1 MNKVQAFVEDVRRE
15 MGKVTWPTQNELV
28 DQTIVVVV
36 FSIIL
41 SLFIFGVDQLYTFI
55 LEAIYQW
62 A

>member
-28 DQTIVVVV
+28 DHTIVVVV

-41 SLFIFGVDQLYTFI
+41 ALFIFGVDQLYTFI
-55 LEAIYQW
+55 LEAIYQ
-62 A
+62 

>member
-15 MGKVTWPTQNELV
+15 MGKVTWPTQKELI

-55 LEAIYQW
+55 LEAIYQ
-62 A
+62 

>member
-41 SLFIFGVDQLYTFI
+41 ALFIFGVDQLYTFI

>member
-28 DQTIVVVV
+28 DQTIVVIV

-41 SLFIFGVDQLYTFI
+41 SLFIFGIDQLYTFI
-55 LEAIYQW
+55 LEAIYQ
-62 A
+62 

>member
-41 SLFIFGVDQLYTFI
+41 ALFIFGVDQLYTFI
-55 LEAIYQW
+55 LEAIYQ
-62 A
+62 

>member
-55 LEAIYQW
+55 LEAIYQ
-62 A
+62 

>member
-15 MGKVTWPTQNELV
+15 MGKVTWPTQKELV

-55 LEAIYQW
+55 LEAIYQ
-62 A
+62 